1 MWWYELFGFFLR
13 ITWLPALCFI
23 LGFILITVEIFN
35 PGFGAP
41 GISGIIL
48 LILGIMFTAH
58 SLLEAVVMIMV
69 ILIIIGILFF
79 IVFRSAS
86 RGKLNNRLILID
98 RMNKESGFVGR
109 SESPSFLG
117 KEGITTTML
126 RPAGSVNIDGTRLD
140 VVTDGEFIPKG
151 TKVKV
156 VKVEGMRIV
165 VRKMQQVEE
174 SQQGE

>member
-1 MWWYELFGFFLR
+1 MWWYDLFGFFFR

-23 LGFILITVEIFN
+23 LGFVLITVELFN

-48 LILGIMFTAH
+48 LILGIMFTAR
-58 SLLEAVVMIMV
+58 SLLDAIVM
-69 ILIIIGILFF
+69 ILIILIVIGILLF
-79 IVFRSAS
+79 VFLRSAS
-86 RGKLNNRLILID
+86 KGRLNNKLILTD

-109 SESPSFLG
+109 SEPSSFLG

-126 RPAGSVNIDGTRLD
+126 RPSGSVNINGVRLD

-165 VRKMQQVEE
+165 VKKLQQDEE
-174 SQQGE
+174 LRQNE